1 MARLSFNEL
10 RRDLFPRGW
19 VRAVGFEYA
28 TLVGLVWGLPLS
40 TGRIRRDGDLII
52 LTGLPKWAFKRGGVT
67 VGRVYLTRDNDGP
80 GVIEH
85 EKVHVEQWRKYG
97 FWMPVLYGLAGS
109 NPLTNRFEIEAGL
122 EKGGYR
128 RPTGS
133 GTSPGAARAS
143 SAMLSAESDAPG
155 PDGVSHPVDDTA
167 AATRGEG
174 ARA

>member
-1 MARLSFNEL
+1 MPGLSFEEI

-19 VRAVGFEYA
+19 ARALGFEYA

-40 TGRIRRDGDLII
+40 TGRVRRDGDLII
-52 LTGLPKWAFKRGGVT
+52 LTGLPRWAFKRGGVT

-80 GVIEH
+80 SVIEH

-97 FWMPVLYGLAGS
+97 MWMPVLYGLAGS
-109 NPLTNRFEIEAGL
+109 NPFTNRFEIEAGL

-128 RPTGS
+128 KPARAGGS
-133 GTSPGAARAS
+133 AS
-143 SAMLSAESDAPG
+143 SATLSAESDASG
-155 PDGVSHPVDDTA
+155 PDAAPEDTDDTPP
-167 AATRGEG
+167 ATRGEG